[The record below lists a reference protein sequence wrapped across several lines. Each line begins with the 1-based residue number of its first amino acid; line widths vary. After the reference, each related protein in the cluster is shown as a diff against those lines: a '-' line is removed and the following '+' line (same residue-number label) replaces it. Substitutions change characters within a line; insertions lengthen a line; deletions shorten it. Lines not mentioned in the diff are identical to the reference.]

1 MVTFN
6 QLKNMLKRDFT
17 EILVFD
23 DDMDETIIE
32 TTERKFDNARSLLD
46 IVHIYESFGYETHD
60 AHDSILN
67 SVMNNMS
74 FDI

>member
-6 QLKNMLKRDFT
+6 QLRDMLKHDFI
-17 EILVFD
+17 EMLVFD
-23 DDMDETIIE
+23 NAIDTVVDH
-32 TTERKFDNARSLLD
+32 TEVRFNNAKSLLD

-60 AHDSILN
+60 AHAAILD

-74 FDI
+74 FDM

>member
-6 QLKNMLKRDFT
+6 QLKNMLKHDFI
-17 EILVFD
+17 EMLVFD
-23 DDMDETIIE
+23 NITDTVVEH
-32 TTERKFDNARSLLD
+32 TEIRFDNARSLLD